1 MLSTPHEHRTGG
13 RSASALPQPTG
24 MKATRLESMP
34 SPQNMHEGGRLS
46 RKDTKK
52 ARLGSVCALQRRAV
66 AQIAPQITVVHGP
79 SCLEFHECAVS
90 RSPTIRTY
98 NVRLIPRRRS
108 VQLYTC
114 NSHCE
119 AALREGGRRVA

>member
-1 MLSTPHEHRTGG
+1 
-13 RSASALPQPTG
+13 
-24 MKATRLESMP
+24 MKATGLESMP
-34 SPQNMHEGGRLS
+34 SPQNMHDGGRLS

-98 NVRLIPRRRS
+98 NVRLIPSKKKRIQLHMQLPLRS
-108 VQLYTC
+108 GA
-114 NSHCE
+114 E
-119 AALREGGRRVA
+119 RGRAESGLG